1 MWTPNLSSP
10 SYAPWDEVIARLRA
24 LPEDKARAFLASL
37 EPDERA
43 AIASRLRP
51 PIVGADGVPIRFRA
65 FAAAYLGLYY
75 SPLMAAIADASE
87 GVRPSTITDEQSV
100 EHFGCALD
108 ELPRKRLN
116 GVVVRAGGRGG
127 KTSRLLAPKAIHAAF
142 TVPLPTLSRGEH
154 AVALIV
160 SSELVFAHQ
169 ALSFVKGYIEDSP
182 ELLACV
188 VGEIGVEK
196 LTLRRPHDGKIVDI
210 RVRAAGKGGK
220 AGRGATLVFAGFDEA
235 CFFDSE
241 GAAVSDEELDR
252 ATLQRL
258 VPGAQRWMVS
268 TPWVEGEGQL
278 EKLMSADFGRHE
290 HNLCVQAPT
299 RALNPTWDP
308 DRTIEAPLR
317 EADPDNAAREIDAK
331 PLTGGVSTW
340 FSKDALEA
348 SVVES
353 LPQLGAYAPHREYFA
368 AGDFAF
374 KRNSSTLA
382 IVAKDGDALTLVS
395 LREIR
400 PEPGAPLKPSAVCAE
415 FAADLKRF
423 RIGEVACDSHER
435 EEVND
440 ELASFGISA
449 VPLPEGQAGKI
460 DQYKAARTAFHEG
473 RAKLPKHPRALTQL
487 KAVKSKPLPGG
498 GLSITSPTKAGAHGD
513 IASAIVGA
521 LWLAGEGKHTASQST
536 APKFTRKLQF

>member
-1 MWTPNLSSP
+1 MPH
-10 SYAPWDEVIARLRA
+10 EKR
-24 LPEDKARAFLASL
+24 RAFVTSL
-37 EPDERA
+37 EPGQRVALA
-43 AIASRLRP
+43 ARMRP
-51 PIVGADGVPIRFRA
+51 PIVGPDGASIRFRA
-65 FAAAYLGLYY
+65 FAAAYLGLQY

-87 GVRPSTITDEQSV
+87 GIRPTTIDEAQSL
-100 EHFGCALD
+100 EHFGCLLA

-127 KTSRLLAPKAIHAAF
+127 KTSRLLAPKAIHAAL

-196 LTLRRPHDGKIVDI
+196 LTIKRPHDGRLVDI

-252 ATLQRL
+252 ATMQRL

-278 EKLMSADFGRHE
+278 EKLMAADFGRHE

-299 RALNPTWDP
+299 RALNPNWDP

-317 EADPDNAAREIDAK
+317 EADPDNAAREIDAV
-331 PLTGGVSTW
+331 PLSGSISTW

-348 SVVES
+348 AVDDT

-382 IVAKDGDALTLVS
+382 IVAREGDALVLVS
-395 LREIR
+395 LREIK

-415 FAADLKRF
+415 FAEDLKRF
-423 RIGEVACDSHER
+423 RVTEVACDSHER
-435 EEVND
+435 TEVAD
-440 ELASFGISA
+440 ELALVGVSA
-449 VPLPEGQAGKI
+449 TPLPEGQVGKI
-460 DQYKAARTAFHEG
+460 TQYKTARTAFHEG
-473 RAKLPKHPRALTQL
+473 RAKLPKHQRALSQL

-498 GLSITSPTKAGAHGD
+498 GISITSPTRAGAHGD
-513 IASAIVGA
+513 VASAIVGA
-521 LWLAGEGKHTASQST
+521 LWLAAEGTRTARQAT
-536 APKFTRKLQF
+536 APKLTRKLQF